1 MYMLQAP
8 LEAQLNSLDQCWQV
22 IVRTLQEVSQEQPF
36 ETDHMQMYSI
46 QQAIQLGALKTP

>member
-36 ETDHMQMYSI
+36 ETDHMQMYNRRFS
-46 QQAIQLGALKTP
+46 LVL